1 MDRLQ
6 RAAVDWYCSNEY
18 RVNEPVFFLIQRI
31 LVILTVQDCPIH
43 HNQSLLLTNT
53 LCMKRNFSRVL
64 LGVCSFFP
72 FVVFAQSKT
81 ITTLSGQTL
90 GIPTSSVPF
99 LNFTPDARS
108 GALGEAGVAL
118 GDADANAIFWNPS
131 KLVFAK
137 QDKGASISYTPWLR
151 ELIGDMYYAY
161 LSGYS
166 KLGKNSVIG
175 GSLMYFDL
183 GTVNFT
189 TANGTQAGTFNS
201 REYALTASY
210 SQRLSQNFALGVDL
224 KYLNSNLASGASN
237 VGLKPGATAAAD
249 IHAFYHNE
257 VRDNA
262 TGKGIGW
269 AFGGMISNLGGRIN
283 YGGQERYY
291 IPTNLR
297 LGTAL
302 TYYADQYNKFN
313 FVLDFNKLMVPTPP
327 EYARDAN
334 GNLIPIAG
342 SSPPKYQIARGK
354 DPDRNYFSAVFGSFA
369 DAPGGFSEEL
379 KEVTISTGVEYWYN
393 DQFAVRAG
401 YFGESNLKGGRK
413 YFTTGLGLRLQK
425 QFGVDFSYL
434 LPVKQGNPLANT
446 FRISLLFNFN
456 SSQAVGSQEDE
467 PSTEDNN

>member
-1 MDRLQ
+1 
-6 RAAVDWYCSNEY
+6 
-18 RVNEPVFFLIQRI
+18 
-31 LVILTVQDCPIH
+31 
-43 HNQSLLLTNT
+43 
-53 LCMKRNFSRVL
+53 MKRNFFRVL

-72 FVVFAQSKT
+72 FVVFSQSN
-81 ITTLSGQTL
+81 LAGQNL
-90 GIPTSSVPF
+90 GIPTSAVPF

-118 GDADANAIFWNPS
+118 GDPDANAIFWNPS

-137 QDKGASISYTPWLR
+137 QSKGASISYTPWLR
-151 ELIGDMYYAY
+151 ELIGDMYYTY

-166 KLGKNSVIG
+166 KIGKNSVVG

-189 TANGTQAGTFNS
+189 TATGVAAGTFNS
-201 REYALTASY
+201 REYAVTATF
-210 SQRLSQNFALGVDL
+210 SQRLSQNFSLGVDL
-224 KYLNSNLASGASN
+224 KYLNSNLASGSSN
-237 VGLKPGATAAAD
+237 PGLKPGGTAAAD
-249 IHAFYHNE
+249 ISAFYRNE
-257 VRDNA
+257 ARDNA
-262 TGKGIGW
+262 TGRGLGW
-269 AFGGMISNLGGRIN
+269 AFGGMLSNLGGRIN
-283 YGGQERYY
+283 YGGQERYF

-302 TYYADQYNKFN
+302 TYYVDQYNKFN
-313 FVLDFNKLMVPTPP
+313 IVADVNKLMVPTPP

-342 SSPPKYQIARGK
+342 SSPTKYQIAKGQ

-379 KEVTISTGVEYWYN
+379 REFTISTGVEYWYN
-393 DQFAVRAG
+393 EQFAVRAG
-401 YFGESNLKGGRK
+401 YFGESNTKGGRK
-413 YFTTGLGLRLQK
+413 YFTTGIGLRLQER
-425 QFGVDFSYL
+425 FGVDFSYL

-456 SSQAVGSQEDE
+456 GSNAVGSEDDE
-467 PSTEDNN
+467 PLSNDTNN